1 MCAAPGRIKGHSE
14 KGKSSAKK
22 AQRSVKRYFKGKY
35 TLYSKLQVVNV
46 YLIGVESSLRS
57 SAWLLSVI
65 VGERC
70 SKNAM
75 NETAYSFYL
84 MYLPAP
90 AQRHTPCLSWG
101 KGPVFTLPSAACLPV
116 CLSLSLSVCLSVF
129 TLPSA
134 ACLPVCLSVSL
145 SVCLSVLRCLMLPAC
160 LYVGLFLCLHACLF
174 VRCLLLPVRL
184 SVCLFFCLPASL
196 PACMPSCLSVCLLQS
211 QTLIGVIETAK

>member
-1 MCAAPGRIKGHSE
+1 M
-14 KGKSSAKK
+14 
-22 AQRSVKRYFKGKY
+22 
-35 TLYSKLQVVNV
+35 
-46 YLIGVESSLRS
+46 IGVESSIRS

-84 MYLPAP
+84 MNLPAP
-90 AQRHTPCLSWG
+90 ASAQRHTPCLSWG

-134 ACLPVCLSVSL
+134 ACLPVCLSLSLYLYVCLFLCSLLLPACL
-145 SVCLSVLRCLMLPAC
+145 SVCLSLY
-160 LYVGLFLCLHACLF
+160 LYVCLFLL
-174 VRCLLLPVRL
+174 CLLLPV
-184 SVCLFFCLPASL
+184 CL
-196 PACMPSCLSVCLLQS
+196 
-211 QTLIGVIETAK
+211 

>member
-84 MYLPAP
+84 MNLPAP
-90 AQRHTPCLSWG
+90 ASAQRHTPCLSWG

-145 SVCLSVLRCLMLPAC
+145 SACLSVCTMPSAACSFVGLSVFLFACKPAC
-160 LYVGLFLCLHACLF
+160 LYAF
-174 VRCLLLPVRL
+174 L
-184 SVCLFFCLPASL
+184 SVCLSATESDSNRCH
-196 PACMPSCLSVCLLQS
+196 
-211 QTLIGVIETAK
+211 